1 MGILAKPLGYFLQWV
16 YNLVG
21 VYGIALIILTV
32 IVKLVMYPLYKKQIM
47 STAGM
52 GDLQSKVRDIQRRYA
67 NDRET
72 ANQKIQELYKQ
83 ENVNPMSGCLPMLIQ
98 MIIIMGLFALVR
110 NPINYVASEKMVFAS
125 HESFLW
131 INDLAQPDPWILPIL
146 AGVATFIATYM
157 SQKTGA
163 MPGQQQSGAMNIV
176 MRFIFPI
183 LILWLARTYPAG
195 LALYWFISQVI
206 QIFYNIRF
214 GVLRRK
220 MREQREQ
227 ANKKVRRPV
236 RAGEGV
242 RR

>member
-1 MGILAKPLGYFLQWV
+1 MGILAKPLGYVLQWI
-16 YNLVG
+16 YGLVG
-21 VYGIALIILTV
+21 SYGIALIILTI

-52 GDLQSKVRDIQRRYA
+52 GDLQAKVKDIQRRYA
-67 NDRET
+67 NDRQT
-72 ANQKIQELYKQ
+72 ANEKIQELYRQ
-83 ENVNPMSGCLPMLIQ
+83 ENVNPMSGCLPMIIQ

-110 NPINYVASEKMVFAS
+110 NPINYVASEQMVFAS

-131 INDLAQPDPWILPIL
+131 IKDLAQPDPWILPIL

-163 MPGQQQSGAMNIV
+163 MPQQQGTAMNMA
-176 MRFIFPI
+176 MRFVFPL

-206 QIFYNIRF
+206 QIFYNLRF

-220 MREQREQ
+220 MREKREQ

>member
-1 MGILAKPLGYFLQWV
+1 
-16 YNLVG
+16 
-21 VYGIALIILTV
+21 
-32 IVKLVMYPLYKKQIM
+32 
-47 STAGM
+47 
-52 GDLQSKVRDIQRRYA
+52 
-67 NDRET
+67 
-72 ANQKIQELYKQ
+72 
-83 ENVNPMSGCLPMLIQ
+83 MLIQ